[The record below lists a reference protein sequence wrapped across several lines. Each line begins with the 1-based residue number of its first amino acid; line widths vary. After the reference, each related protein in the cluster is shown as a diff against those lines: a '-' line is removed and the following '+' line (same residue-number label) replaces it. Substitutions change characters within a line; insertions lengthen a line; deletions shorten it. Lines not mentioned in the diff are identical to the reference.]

1 MALRMNV
8 FLLWRTM
15 TFVRL
20 LQILHV
26 TWHAR
31 EPQIADPKTQVLEK
45 FTRLSND
52 LTFGRLENTPNHL
65 LTLRSR
71 YLPWS
76 CL

>member
-31 EPQIADPKTQVLEK
+31 EPQIARP
-45 FTRLSND
+45 
-52 LTFGRLENTPNHL
+52 ENAAFWKS
-65 LTLRSR
+65 SR
-71 YLPWS
+71 G
-76 CL
+76 